1 MSTTSS
7 SSTNGDGPRGSRPG
21 DSITR
26 EGFLA
31 GTTAIIAA
39 GLAPGILTAPSSPPS
54 YDVTHERIFD
64 TRKRSFVP
72 AEPERLI
79 VPGTV
84 GFSQR
89 IVCLGEMHTHPLH
102 HRMQFNVI
110 KAIHGVTGSLGEPLA
125 IGLEMFYRQ
134 QQAPLDRYVFNHGDL
149 QVLKLETKWDQTWGF
164 DFNQYAKIFR
174 YAREQGIRLVGL
186 NAPQSLLKLI
196 NRVGM
201 EGLPKRIKEVLP
213 EMDLG
218 QEAHRRR
225 FEDTINGFQHGE
237 GIDSAAMGRMYEAQ
251 TLWDEY
257 MAETTSQYIKK
268 AGGRI
273 VLLAGNGHVQA
284 RDGIPDRVERRT
296 GLKPFTVVPV
306 SVGWTPEGLPDIE
319 HPPGVSF
326 ADWVYFT
333 QLEIGPPQRGAGS
346 KQSARS
352 T

>member
-134 QQAPLDRYVFNHGDL
+134 QQV
-149 QVLKLETKWDQTWGF
+149 
-164 DFNQYAKIFR
+164 
-174 YAREQGIRLVGL
+174 
-186 NAPQSLLKLI
+186 
-196 NRVGM
+196 
-201 EGLPKRIKEVLP
+201 
-213 EMDLG
+213 
-218 QEAHRRR
+218 
-225 FEDTINGFQHGE
+225 
-237 GIDSAAMGRMYEAQ
+237 
-251 TLWDEY
+251 
-257 MAETTSQYIKK
+257 
-268 AGGRI
+268 
-273 VLLAGNGHVQA
+273 
-284 RDGIPDRVERRT
+284 
-296 GLKPFTVVPV
+296 
-306 SVGWTPEGLPDIE
+306 
-319 HPPGVSF
+319 
-326 ADWVYFT
+326 
-333 QLEIGPPQRGAGS
+333 
-346 KQSARS
+346 
-352 T
+352 